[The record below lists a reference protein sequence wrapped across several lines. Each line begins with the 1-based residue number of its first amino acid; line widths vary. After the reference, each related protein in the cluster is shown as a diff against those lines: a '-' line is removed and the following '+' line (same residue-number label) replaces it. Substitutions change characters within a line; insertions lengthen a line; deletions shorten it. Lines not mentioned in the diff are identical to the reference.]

1 MSQKNYEEEGRSWRV
16 HFMAIDY
23 LFNTKIFSLGRGCT
37 SVHDKGGG
45 AAPTLT

>member
-37 SVHDKGGG
+37 SFHDNGGS